1 MWETFK
7 SDIKKIAKDHTKSS
21 THKMNVRARMLEKA
35 RKTTIATRDFDTNEA
50 LQTEEALLANEI
62 THLGCATAKTQK
74 EIFQAR
80 RNHQG

>member
-7 SDIKKIAKDHTKSS
+7 SDIKKIAKDHAKSS
-21 THKMNVRARMLEKA
+21 THKINVRARMLEKA

-62 THLGCATAKTQK
+62 THLGCATAKTRK
-74 EIFQAR
+74 EIF
-80 RNHQG
+80 